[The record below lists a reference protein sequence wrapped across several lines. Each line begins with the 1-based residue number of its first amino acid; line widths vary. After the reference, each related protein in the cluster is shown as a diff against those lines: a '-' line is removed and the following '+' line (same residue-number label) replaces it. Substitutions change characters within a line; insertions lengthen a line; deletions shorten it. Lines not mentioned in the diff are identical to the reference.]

1 MFDQHTWRGPR
12 HITDKWRYLVI
23 FLELHIFRQILLKN
37 LTENVQFQKKPPE
50 LRTLSVWDCRH
61 LSATSS
67 VFHPN
72 MQHPQFYTL
81 SISSLI
87 LHFCHSL
94 PCLIIPW
101 ISSCTISN
109 SIRQNVISS
118 QPFHPQ
124 LKCLLFHPCIFH
136 PINSKDGMN
145 RMKMKGWIC
154 KYEINR
160 VKNLGWAVQDEV
172 SRDETDRRRNI
183 ELWSFF
189 TCEKIWKS
197 SFLEC
202 KIKQEI

>member
-1 MFDQHTWRGPR
+1 MNSKLIIAP
-12 HITDKWRYLVI
+12 
-23 FLELHIFRQILLKN
+23 FL
-37 LTENVQFQKKPPE
+37 LTKIALWFG
-50 LRTLSVWDCRH
+50 H

-136 PINSKDGMN
+136 PINSKDDMN

-154 KYEINR
+154 KYEIDR
-160 VKNLGWAVQDEV
+160 VKNLGWAVQDEM
-172 SRDETDRRRNI
+172 SRDEIFRRLCGV
-183 ELWSFF
+183 ETFSFF
-189 TCEKIWKS
+189 ATHFFS
-197 SFLEC
+197 LFL
-202 KIKQEI
+202 I